1 LWSAT
6 LLHPDSTPPGATT
19 TQMLTEPRHGEA
31 RIADDPLFPNYL
43 APNSRLPCDARK
55 EQGRE
60 LFYTPAADFHDHDKV
75 MIRNATSDGPRR
87 RIIIDMDV
95 RQEASKAAITASPVA
110 GRKSKMPLSKCRV
123 G

>member
-1 LWSAT
+1 
-6 LLHPDSTPPGATT
+6 
-19 TQMLTEPRHGEA
+19 
-31 RIADDPLFPNYL
+31 
-43 APNSRLPCDARK
+43 
-55 EQGRE
+55 
-60 LFYTPAADFHDHDKV
+60 